1 MIVNLQKNTQTNESD
16 TLPDSI
22 DTGKAVITKP
32 ELIRAYLE
40 LEKKE
45 KSHVR
50 TVAESRQYYRLKK
63 HGDKAPAQNK
73 LTGTEKNRPT
83 RVDTLETLNNNP
95 ITPTRQRIRDVI
107 DSVYSG
113 ENPIEACKKND
124 IKPKDFFKYLDKAE
138 FSEEKAEF
146 FRARCILAEYYLHR
160 REMLERDLLGGK
172 IDSSTYGTLASD
184 YKYLAGKLWPVAYG
198 EKIQLDAVTTTAP
211 APADVETVKVLS
223 RLLIS
228 SN

>member
-1 MIVNLQKNTQTNESD
+1 MIVNLHKNTQTSESEP
-16 TLPDSI
+16 LPDSI
-22 DTGKAVITKP
+22 DTGKTVITKP

-40 LEKKE
+40 LDKKE
-45 KSHVR
+45 KSDGR

-63 HGDKAPAQNK
+63 YGDGARSQNK
-73 LTGTEKNRPT
+73 LLGTPKNRPT
-83 RVDTLETLNNNP
+83 RVDTLEALNNNP
-95 ITPTRQRIRDVI
+95 ITPTRQKIRDVI

-113 ENPIEACKKND
+113 DNPIEACKKND
-124 IKPKDFFKYLDKAE
+124 IRPKDFFKYLDEVE
-138 FSEEKAEF
+138 FTEEKAEF

-160 REMLERDLLGGK
+160 REMLEKDLLCGK

-211 APADVETVKVLS
+211 APADVETVKELS